1 MLHALIQ
8 FFRNLIMSNP
18 EEIPTT
24 SGGESPA
31 AQVGNNQSKI
41 LRNSQ
46 YVYSLRHENKRST
59 SGASVLKLN
68 SQKSSAKRPK
78 KKEQKNPIIPRIVI
92 KRLNNRKGRRKK
104 TSRKSKGTIKTVQ
117 GNVVNLLAPT
127 TGISPASE
135 EAPSSPKNSLGSNNQ
150 SMGTASN
157 CIEPNQNNAMPCDRM
172 VKKNPN
178 DMEVDSPSNNNPST
192 PHASESPQINAT
204 PEAPGTNLNPAGR
217 IAKLFSES
225 VNLELKERF
234 NPMQSEQNSAS
245 SSSSTRTFVFVET
258 DMEDFSS
265 SPCKE
270 DNRSESEIQ
279 NFTYCS
285 RSGTPKKNSPI
296 QLNPEPNASK
306 TNLDSKSSNF
316 SSSCTNSHPMEF
328 FPVTFVEPN
337 SK

>member
-178 DMEVDSPSNNNPST
+178 DMEVDSPSNNNPS
-192 PHASESPQINAT
+192 SE
-204 PEAPGTNLNPAGR
+204 E
-217 IAKLFSES
+217 
-225 VNLELKERF
+225 
-234 NPMQSEQNSAS
+234 
-245 SSSSTRTFVFVET
+245 
-258 DMEDFSS
+258 
-265 SPCKE
+265 
-270 DNRSESEIQ
+270 
-279 NFTYCS
+279 S
-285 RSGTPKKNSPI
+285 RSF
-296 QLNPEPNASK
+296 
-306 TNLDSKSSNF
+306 LDKLRDCSI
-316 SSSCTNSHPMEF
+316 M
-328 FPVTFVEPN
+328 
-337 SK
+337 